1 MHFNIFLFLKIETQA
16 VCVIFLYLMATP
28 LLKRLLVPLS
38 ILKSIIFSFPFF
50 LCVKTE
56 YSKLA
61 FDTNSEFLNAE
72 SLKHNVSGKVEH
84 ETYPEC
90 FKDLK
95 GNVD

>member
-1 MHFNIFLFLKIETQA
+1 MCDFFVPHGYTFVKKITSSTINIEINNLFL
-16 VCVIFLYLMATP
+16 
-28 LLKRLLVPLS
+28 
-38 ILKSIIFSFPFF
+38 SFFF
-50 LCVKTE
+50 VKTE

>member
-38 ILKSIIFSFPFF
+38 ILKSIIFFLSFFF
-50 LCVKTE
+50 VKTE